1 MEITARVTGD
11 AIVKPVK
18 NLDKEVVSFGVAINH
33 SYRSKGA
40 AEATRKVVFV
50 ECDFWRSTAIAPFLT
65 KGMVVQL
72 FGYPEIG
79 AYINKK
85 GYPIGVF
92 RLHVQHIEL
101 LGGGNKNATGET
113 GATEETG
120 EPDTAG
126 EPVSADGQAGK
137 DPDDLPF

>member
-18 NLDKEVVSFGVAINH
+18 NSDKEVVSFSVAINH

-40 AEATRKVVFV
+40 EEITRKAVFV

-65 KGMVVQL
+65 KATVVQL
-72 FGYPEIG
+72 FGYPEID

-85 GYPIGVF
+85 GYPVGVF

-101 LGGGNKNATGET
+101 ISGANKNTDEESDAAGGTAENMAET
-113 GATEETG
+113 GQPAAA
-120 EPDTAG
+120 EPLA
-126 EPVSADGQAGK
+126 EK
-137 DPDDLPF
+137 KDDLPF

>member
-50 ECDFWRSTAIAPFLT
+50 ECDFWRSMAIAPFLT
-65 KGMVVQL
+65 KGTIVQL

-92 RLHVQHIEL
+92 RLHVQQIEL
-101 LGGGNKNATGET
+101 LGGGNKN
-113 GATEETG
+113 
-120 EPDTAG
+120 TAG
-126 EPVSADGQAGK
+126 EDGITEEKGGPDGAAEPVLADGQVSEK
-137 DPDDLPF
+137 TDDLPF